1 MSELIVE
8 TWPTSLATERLEIR
22 EPREE
27 DRDGL
32 IDLHTSP
39 EVRRHLG
46 GPVPRELAEEG
57 ITGPYGR
64 IPGSF
69 VVRENGSG
77 SFVGIVDIDR
87 RDSSRP
93 GHILPTG
100 DELEVSYLL
109 LPIYWGKGYAEEAVR
124 AVLGW
129 AASTLPD
136 TQVVA
141 VTQVAN
147 ARSMA
152 LLERLGFTEVERF
165 PEFGAEQS
173 LCVAELYSFR
183 R

>member
-1 MSELIVE
+1 MSEFIVE

-46 GPVPRELAEEG
+46 GPVPRERAEEG

-64 IPGSF
+64 RPGSF

-87 RDSSRP
+87 
-93 GHILPTG
+93 HQ
-100 DELEVSYLL
+100 
-109 LPIYWGKGYAEEAVR
+109 
-124 AVLGW
+124 LGREHV
-129 AASTLPD
+129 AASSPRRD
-136 TQVVA
+136 PA
-141 VTQVAN
+141 
-147 ARSMA
+147 
-152 LLERLGFTEVERF
+152 
-165 PEFGAEQS
+165 AE
-173 LCVAELYSFR
+173 
-183 R
+183 

>member
-1 MSELIVE
+1 MSDLGVG

-46 GPVPRELAEEG
+46 GPLPRERAEEG
-57 ITGPYGR
+57 MTGPCGR
-64 IPGSF
+64 RPGSF
-69 VVRENGSG
+69 VMRENGSG

-93 GHILPTG
+93 GHLLPTR
-100 DELEVSYLL
+100 DELEISYLL
-109 LPIYWGKGYAEEAVR
+109 LPLYWGKGYAEEAVR

-136 TQVVA
+136 THVVA

-147 ARSMA
+147 TRSVT